1 MIRTVDAV
9 VLGGGP
15 GGLNAATT
23 LALRGLDVVV
33 VNHGHLMG
41 YGIEGAFK
49 SKSAF
54 EIARLYAQTTLR
66 QGLFEIQSA
75 PSFSAVQRN
84 IERTSTRQPW

>member
-41 YGIEGAFK
+41 YGIEGRLNRSRHLK
-49 SKSAF
+49 SLVYMLKRRFDRDCSKF
-54 EIARLYAQTTLR
+54 SLR
-66 QGLFEIQSA
+66 RVSVQS
-75 PSFSAVQRN
+75 N
-84 IERTSTRQPW
+84 ET